1 LRLVDFITRIY
12 HDARSPERQIG
23 RCNCGFS
30 VLPKKKFLGCTCA
43 LRSLQFL
50 RPGRSIHL
58 LFLLLLFL
66 FLLLILILLLLL
78 FLDLVFLVI
87 LVLVL
92 VLLQALNLF

>member
-66 FLLLILILLLLL
+66 LLILILLLLL